1 LDEYYRWD
9 FLSGVGLM
17 KLSICTPRVPV
28 AFPKQVVN
36 QFKNNNNI
44 EYDDLIQ
51 NGKSEKSKKFTG
63 ISVIG
68 LLLALEMPQ
77 VLGGYRYLTS

>member
-1 LDEYYRWD
+1 
-9 FLSGVGLM
+9 M

-51 NGKSEKSKKFTG
+51 NGKSEKSKNFTG
-63 ISVIG
+63 ISVCIK
-68 LLLALEMPQ
+68 
-77 VLGGYRYLTS
+77 